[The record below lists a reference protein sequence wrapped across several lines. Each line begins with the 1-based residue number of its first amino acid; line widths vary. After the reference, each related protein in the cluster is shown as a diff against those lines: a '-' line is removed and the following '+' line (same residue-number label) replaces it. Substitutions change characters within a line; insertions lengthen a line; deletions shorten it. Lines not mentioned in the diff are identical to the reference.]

1 VRSNDSN
8 DMRATV
14 HAECKCQEN
23 ISVDT
28 PSKEET
34 VSTDDTEESVEL
46 AGRQESRDTI
56 VSGNPYDEEL
66 PSNLS
71 VSALQNFEELFL
83 REVVSTTAASSGSNF
98 IGLSSVYYDNQKTE
112 CWEDILAHMT
122 SQFNSAATTMKS
134 PVLIAS
140 EIMPVESKLKRK
152 LTVPLSFDCLPQCSF
167 STVSCVLGEGAFGFA
182 LLLNSEDKDA
192 AVVVKVDKLKASV
205 VWEYFVHWKVSNP
218 LLCVFV
224 VSPFGS

>member
-167 STVSCVLGEGAFGFA
+167 STVSSVLGEGAFGFA